1 MAAGGHFAIALF
13 ERDKIIQHKTFHK
26 YIVRAK
32 QGSAQSAH
40 DQKTGGK
47 ARSAGANL
55 RRQNMLHLKQK
66 IHDLFTTW
74 KNEIQRCLLIFVRAP
89 SFNQQLLFGDKNA
102 PLSTSDPRI
111 RSIPFATLRPTFSEI
126 KRVYDQLTKMELYP
140 EDYQFQEV
148 EQEKVSTSQTK
159 LSTTKKAVVESSS
172 SSDSEDDLKEDDEIK
187 KKSTKKPVKKQP
199 NVVSTT

>member
-13 ERDKIIQHKTFHK
+13 EREKILQHKTFHK

-32 QGSAQSAH
+32 QGSAQTAH

-66 IHDLFTTW
+66 IQDLFLSW
-74 KNEIQRCLLIFVRAP
+74 KNEIQRCSLIFVRAP
-89 SFNQQLLFGDKNA
+89 SFNQQLLFGEKNS
-102 PLSTSDPRI
+102 PLSSTDPRCEDEHFFFRSRRTVLFRI

-126 KRVYDQLTKMELYP
+126 KRVYNQLTKVELYRKT
-140 EDYQFQEV
+140 F
-148 EQEKVSTSQTK
+148 
-159 LSTTKKAVVESSS
+159 AFSSIRS
-172 SSDSEDDLKEDDEIK
+172 
-187 KKSTKKPVKKQP
+187 KPFVDH
-199 NVVSTT
+199 

>member
-32 QGSAQSAH
+32 QGTAQTAH

-66 IHDLFTTW
+66 IQELFQTW
-74 KNEIQRCLLIFVRAP
+74 KNEIQRCSLIFVRAP
-89 SFNQQLLFGDKNA
+89 SFNQQLLFSDKNS
-102 PLSTSDPRI
+102 PLSTSDSR
-111 RSIPFATLRPTFSEI
+111 FE
-126 KRVYDQLTKMELYP
+126 
-140 EDYQFQEV
+140 
-148 EQEKVSTSQTK
+148 
-159 LSTTKKAVVESSS
+159 
-172 SSDSEDDLKEDDEIK
+172 
-187 KKSTKKPVKKQP
+187 
-199 NVVSTT
+199 